1 MFHLLKPHVLVASI
15 NKNSSGSI
23 EMPNEDVL
31 IDIGNFFNPSYLYS
45 YLGTFLLKPDNAP
58 KS

>member
-1 MFHLLKPHVLVASI
+1 LKPHVLVASI